1 MSAFI
6 GEIAALFTSLCFA
19 ATATFFTLA
28 GEQVGSVVV
37 NRTRLVFAV
46 LLLGVTHWI
55 VLGHPFPLDA
65 APERWLWLGL
75 SGVIGLA
82 IGDAFLFQAFL
93 WVGPRLTMLM
103 MSLAPV
109 ITALLGWLFLD
120 ERLNAWQ
127 MVGIGVAL
135 GGTAW
140 VIAEQ
145 NPANGDRA
153 PNRHFG
159 RGLLFG
165 LGAATGQAVGLILA
179 KNGLAGGFPALSGNL
194 IRMMTATV
202 VLWTVALLQGQAHP
216 TVARLRAHPQALK
229 LLALGAIVGPFVGVW
244 ASLFAI
250 QHALV
255 GVASTLM
262 SLTPVWLLPIGWL
275 VFRER
280 FGRQAI
286 LGTLLAILGVAI
298 LFLA

>member
-1 MSAFI
+1 MNAFI
-6 GEIAALFTSLCFA
+6 GEIAALITSLCFA

-28 GEQVGSVVV
+28 GRQVGSVVV
-37 NRTRLVFAV
+37 NRTRLVLAVV
-46 LLLGVTHWI
+46 LLGATHWL
-55 VLGHPFPLDA
+55 VLGRPLPLDA
-65 APERWLWLGL
+65 APARWLWLGA

-93 WVGPRLTMLM
+93 WIGPRLTMLM

-109 ITALLGWLFLD
+109 ITALLGWAFLG
-120 ERLNAWQ
+120 ERLNALQ
-127 MVGIGVAL
+127 VLGIGIAL

-179 KNGLAGGFPALSGNL
+179 KRGLVGDFPALSGNV
-194 IRMMTATV
+194 IRMTAATLA
-202 VLWTVALLQGQAHP
+202 LWTVTLLQGQAGP
-216 TVARLRAHPQALK
+216 TVARLRARPQALRF
-229 LLALGAIVGPFVGVW
+229 LLLGAVSGPFLGVW

-286 LGTLLAILGVAI
+286 FGTLLAILGVAI